1 MTYGFSFGT
10 SVSFV
15 ARSTRFTLC
24 RERKRVSCSVG
35 SQVYVSPE
43 GGTLELMNKRGRRES
58 LILTLLPLG
67 PGGPLGPWGPE
78 GPRAPGKPGA
88 PAIPGAPCRSQD
100 RHFSPRVEGM
110 GQVAGGSWEEGC

>member
-24 RERKRVSCSVG
+24 MERKRGKSYSVG

-43 GGTLELMNKRGRRES
+43 GGALELV
-58 LILTLLPLG
+58 ILTLLPLG
-67 PGGPLGPWGPE
+67 PGAPLGP
-78 GPRAPGKPGA
+78 
-88 PAIPGAPCRSQD
+88 
-100 RHFSPRVEGM
+100 
-110 GQVAGGSWEEGC
+110 